1 MRPVDKGDHPLQDD
15 GIRVVFKSYADAA
28 PYLKDRLGRYCSYC
42 ERHISTQ
49 LAVEHVSPKSHHP
62 ELEKV
67 WENFLLACVNCN
79 SHKSDQLL
87 ERSECLWPDID
98 DTFSAL
104 TYEASGAVN
113 VALGLD
119 AVQQAKALV
128 LLALVGLDKPPS
140 QASDADYRHRD
151 RLEQWGKAKAAF
163 DLLQSASVLSLDL
176 VREKIITLATE
187 GYSIWATVF
196 RADSLM
202 LKALASK
209 YPGTRVSGK
218 G

>member
-15 GIRVVFKSYADAA
+15 GTRVVFNAYADAA
-28 PYLKDRLGRYCSYC
+28 PYLKERLGRYCSYC

-67 WENFLLACVNCN
+67 WKNFLLACVNCN
-79 SHKSDQLL
+79 SHKSNKLL
-87 ERSECLWPDID
+87 ERSECLWPVID

-119 AVQQAKALV
+119 AVQKTKALA
-128 LLALVGLDKPPS
+128 LLALVGLDKPPE

-163 DLLQSASVLSLDL
+163 DLFHSASALSLDS
-176 VREKIITLATE
+176 VRDKIVTLDTE

-196 RADSLM
+196 RADTLI
-202 LKALASK
+202 LKALARK
-209 YPGTRVSGK
+209 YPGTRD
-218 G
+218 